1 MRLLSNHP
9 LLLLPLLFSFWSC
22 TSAPSESDP
31 VARVNGVVITVRDYV
46 DLFESLK
53 PRDTNLTDQERPQ
66 IRNLV
71 LQTLVRRA
79 VITTAA
85 ESRNVSVTDIEL
97 QKGINKVKAG
107 YPDQQFNES
116 LLEGMVDES
125 VWKERVKESLLI
137 QKLFEQNR
145 PQIQK
150 PTLQEAL
157 EFFEKNADS
166 FRRNAQAK
174 ALHIVVG
181 DESVAKDV
189 RQKIAGGRLRFVEAA
204 RNYSTGPEA
213 QDSAVITVDRGVLPP
228 PLDDFLFEGP
238 LDQLSPVLKSS
249 YGYHLLQVLSRSAA
263 INQDFKAVKNQILDR
278 LFEERRQEWLSR
290 FEEELIRSAEIE
302 YNRELISK
310 L

>member
-1 MRLLSNHP
+1 
-9 LLLLPLLFSFWSC
+9 
-22 TSAPSESDP
+22 
-31 VARVNGVVITVRDYV
+31 
-46 DLFESLK
+46 
-53 PRDTNLTDQERPQ
+53 
-66 IRNLV
+66 
-71 LQTLVRRA
+71 
-79 VITTAA
+79 
-85 ESRNVSVTDIEL
+85 
-97 QKGINKVKAG
+97 
-107 YPDQQFNES
+107 
-116 LLEGMVDES
+116 MVDES

-145 PQIQK
+145 PQIQN